1 MASLQKIISFYKNCF
16 EEENKGGG
24 IANFLSAKVEKHTL
38 IKGRDEHISGLLPY
52 FPIDDKIAR
61 KLQGEVALYQKEKEL
76 IYGSHFLL
84 GKYTGFQGK
93 SEKLIAPLLI
103 YPAKIIY
110 ESELFF
116 IQADIFAPAFN
127 PVILNLIKNYDSEFD
142 ETAFHKH
149 LPEGSIELRDNGNLS
164 RLIEKHLPGADAS
177 LMVDYPNNLSQYKIT
192 KTFQANTFESTYQLV
207 PCSGFGMVRKS
218 TKTRSTAAE
227 LESLSKDGTTYSG
240 PIEVLFDE
248 SINQKLPHSKIY
260 INSAADLNTAQENVI
275 DTALKHKISLA
286 IGPPGTGKSFTIA
299 NLAISMM
306 NQGKSVL
313 VCSRNDGAVNVI
325 ENKIEA
331 LLGTKQMCVRGGR
344 GEIKELKNRLQF
356 LLSRGHISESY
367 RENRENSANDKSS
380 HKKIKIEILRQE
392 LKSFITQ
399 FERADLEE
407 LSTGESILKTD
418 SADSL
423 WNRIHRFFLSKKIE
437 RRDLFLWNITEL
449 YLQQTDQL
457 IEKNREYVNYLYSS
471 RLHASIIN
479 NRELLRNYLSSLRAS
494 NTARQKWFLESINI
508 QDLFRVFPIWLTTT
522 KDVGEILPLHKE
534 MFDIVVIDEASQC
547 DISTCLPLLQR
558 AKSAVIV
565 GDSKQLR
572 HISFLSRSKEHFL
585 QEKHV
590 FTEKQKENF
599 TYREKSILDLGEERI
614 KEQNQIHFL
623 DEHYRSKPEL
633 IAFSNAQF
641 YFDALK
647 IMTNNLQDNA
657 QALFQMHSN
666 GKRDKNGINQKE
678 IDLILSEIKDIIE
691 IDKHTITGQKQTI
704 GILSPFRNQVDQI
717 ATAIQENLEF
727 SEIQNHSIL
736 VGTAHSFQGEERDV
750 MFISFALDDDSQQ
763 SAFHFLN
770 KDDVFNVSIT
780 RAKNKQ
786 YLVSSFD
793 KNKIPI
799 GSLLRKY
806 YDSKS
811 TSETKGTETDF
822 IKDKFTDEVCAYIE
836 SLNHQT
842 RLAYS
847 IAGVTIDI
855 VIEHDKKLYGIDMVG
870 FPGPFENT
878 IDLYKYKALM
888 RAGIKM
894 IPISYA
900 LWRYRRQVCEE
911 KICAFLNAARVD
923 STGKV
928 E

>member
-1 MASLQKIISFYKNCF
+1 MAGTEEIISFYKSCF

-84 GKYTGFQGK
+84 GRFVGFQGK
-93 SEKLIAPLLI
+93 SEKLVAPLLI

-116 IQADIFAPAFN
+116 IQADIFAPTFN
-127 PVILNLIKNYDSEFD
+127 PVIINLIKSYDSEFD
-142 ETAFHKH
+142 ETAFYKH
-149 LPEGSIELRDNGNLS
+149 LPEGNIELRDNGNLS
-164 RLIEKHLPGADAS
+164 RLIEKNLAGADAS

-248 SINQKLPHSKIY
+248 SVNQKLPHSKIY

-275 DTALKHKISLA
+275 DTALKNKISLA

-306 NQGKSVL
+306 SQGKSVL
-313 VCSRNDGAVNVI
+313 ICSRNDGAVNVI

-344 GEIKELKNRLQF
+344 GDEIKELKNRIQF

-367 RENRENSANDKSS
+367 RANRENSTNEMPS
-380 HKKIKIEILRQE
+380 HKRFKIEILRQE

-418 SADSL
+418 SSDSL
-423 WNRIHRFFLSKKIE
+423 WNRIHRYFLSKKIE
-437 RRDLFLWNITEL
+437 RRDLFLWNITDL

-457 IEKNREYVNYLYSS
+457 IDKNREYVNYLYSS
-471 RLHASIIN
+471 RLHASIVN

-494 NTARQKWFLESINI
+494 NTARQKRFLESINI
-508 QDLFRVFPIWLTTT
+508 QDLFRVFPIWLTNT

-534 MFDIVVIDEASQC
+534 MFDFVVIDEASQC

-558 AKSAVIV
+558 AKCAVIV

-585 QEKHV
+585 QEKHG

-614 KEQNQIHFL
+614 REQNQIHFL

-641 YFDALK
+641 YFNALK
-647 IMTNNLQDNA
+647 IMTNNLQDNT
-657 QALFQMHSN
+657 QALFQLHAE
-666 GKRDKNGINQKE
+666 GKRNKNGINQKE
-678 IDLILSEIKDIIE
+678 IDLILSEITNIIE
-691 IDKHTITGQKQTI
+691 VDKHTITNQKQTI

-717 ATAIQENLEF
+717 VTTIQENLEF
-727 SEIQNHSIL
+727 SDIENHNIL
-736 VGTAHSFQGEERDV
+736 VGTAHSFQGEERDI
-750 MFISFALDDDSQQ
+750 MFISFAIDDDSHP

-770 KDDVFNVSIT
+770 KEDVFNVSIT

-793 KNKIPI
+793 KNKLPVS
-799 GSLLRKY
+799 GLLRKY
-806 YDSKS
+806 YDSISKS
-811 TSETKGTETDF
+811 ITNKTETDF
-822 IKDKFTDEVCAYIE
+822 VKDKFTDEVCAFIQ

-847 IAGVTIDI
+847 VAGVTIDI
-855 VIEHDKKLYGIDMVG
+855 VIEHDNKLYGIDMVG
-870 FPGPFENT
+870 FPGAFVNT
-878 IDLYKYKALM
+878 IDLYKYKALL

-911 KICAFLNAARVD
+911 KICAFLD
-923 STGKV
+923 
-928 E
+928 